1 MCVYKLVLSVIRV
14 VYFLLSNLEA
24 YYFIFL
30 PNCPGRTS
38 TTMNRNGK
46 NSFLAL
52 FLILGKSCQSF
63 TIEYDVRCVFF
74 RCLSQVEEV
83 PFCSSF
89 YVVLSW
95 RSVEFFVRCF
105 SRIYWGDSVVCPLF
119 GWCDNSTAL
128 TVLYMLNHPC
138 IPGINPIWSWCRL
151 LFIYVLPCSF
161 FLSSVQEVTT
171 FYGVFAVLRMWA
183 YGWDTS
189 SLYFWLEKSGGV
201 SWPPGTPLPHWHLR
215 VWLVDLRW
223 PDWSVAHNA
232 GHLLWT
238 TLRVETT
245 PPVPQE
251 KIFLKKR
258 SAHTENPVRDPSPF
272 PWLWPAGEGS
282 AAQRTSSWPTVG
294 SRPGFL
300 VAGEGWPLS

>member
-1 MCVYKLVLSVIRV
+1 M
-14 VYFLLSNLEA
+14 
-24 YYFIFL
+24 
-30 PNCPGRTS
+30 
-38 TTMNRNGK
+38 
-46 NSFLAL
+46 
-52 FLILGKSCQSF
+52 
-63 TIEYDVRCVFF
+63 RCVFF

-83 PFCSSF
+83 PVCSSF

-105 SRIYWGDSVVCPLF
+105 SRIYWGDSAVCPLF

-128 TVLYMLNHPC
+128 TVLYMLSHPC
-138 IPGINPIWSWCRL
+138 IPGTNPIRSWCGL

-232 GHLLWT
+232 GTCFEPLWGWRQHP
-238 TLRVETT
+238 L
-245 PPVPQE
+245 PQE

-282 AAQRTSSWPTVG
+282 AAQRTSSSPTVG